1 MGAPRLVLR
10 PLTETEEQTLG
21 ERLGEKRLPAK
32 VYERYRLITVVRGGT
47 TPSAAS
53 RVVGCSDGKA
63 EHWVHRFNASGF
75 TTFEKQP
82 NHPGRPII
90 IDGEQ
95 VRALIRVALS
105 RPEDLGL
112 PFTQWSVS
120 KLRAYCL
127 KKELIPPISDEWVR
141 RLLRREGLSYQHTKT
156 WKESNDP
163 EFEAKKPRPRP
174 LPGGSRGRG
183 GRLLRRVWP
192 ARTEAAARPVLGE
205 ETPSSA
211 LPCNLSPSSGH
222 GATPRLLRRPC
233 RLLRRPSTQAQDC
246 QGSRRCLRESARLL
260 SHDGPALRRHG

>member
-1 MGAPRLVLR
+1 VGAPRLVLR
-10 PLTETEEQTLG
+10 PLTKAEEQTLS
-21 ERLGEKRLPAK
+21 ERLGEKRQLAK
-32 VYERYRLITVVRGGT
+32 IYERYRLIGLVREGA

-53 RVVGCSDGKA
+53 RVVGCSEGKA

-120 KLRAYCL
+120 KLKQYCL
-127 KKELIPPISDEWVR
+127 KKGLIPAISDEWVR
-141 RLLRREGLSYQHTKT
+141 QLLRREGLSYQHTKT

-163 EFEAKKPRPRP
+163 EFEVKKTA
-174 LPGGSRGRG
+174 SSTST
-183 GRLLRRVWP
+183 RRHR
-192 ARTEAAARPVLGE
+192 RTV
-205 ETPSSA
+205 PSSA
-211 LPCNLSPSSGH
+211 
-222 GATPRLLRRPC
+222 
-233 RLLRRPSTQAQDC
+233 ST
-246 QGSRRCLRESARLL
+246 SVAR
-260 SHDGPALRRHG
+260 SN

>member
-1 MGAPRLVLR
+1 VGAPRLVLR
-10 PLTETEEQTLG
+10 SLSDAEEQTLT
-21 ERLGEKRLPAK
+21 ERVGEKRLPTK
-32 VYERYRLITVVRGGT
+32 VYERYRLIALVRGGA
-47 TPSAAS
+47 TPAGAS

-95 VRALIRVALS
+95 VRALIRTATS

-120 KLRAYCL
+120 KLKQYCL
-127 KKELIPPISDEWVR
+127 KQGLIPDISDEWVR

-163 EFEAKKPRPRP
+163 DFEGKKTA
-174 LPGGSRGRG
+174 SSTSTT
-183 GRLLRRVWP
+183 RRRST
-192 ARTEAAARPVLGE
+192 A
-205 ETPSSA
+205 PSSA
-211 LPCNLSPSSGH
+211 STSVARSS
-222 GATPRLLRRPC
+222 
-233 RLLRRPSTQAQDC
+233 
-246 QGSRRCLRESARLL
+246 
-260 SHDGPALRRHG
+260 